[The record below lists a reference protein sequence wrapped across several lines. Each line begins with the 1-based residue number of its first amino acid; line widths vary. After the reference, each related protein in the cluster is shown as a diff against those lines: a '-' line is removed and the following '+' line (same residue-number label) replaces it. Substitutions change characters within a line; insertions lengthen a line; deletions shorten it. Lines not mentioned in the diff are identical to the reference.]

1 MPPDSVRYL
10 VQDGIAPYPERGPR
24 VPAPGVERKPA
35 MTLELTR
42 SEGKQRLAFWSGQDY
57 EGGFVYLIQGER
69 HTPVKLGYSTNV
81 PRRVRELQCSNPAE
95 LHVLDV
101 VPGTEATERQM
112 HKHLAP
118 YRLRHEWFRY
128 EEAIAAWMAFRL
140 LADQAVQFF
149 LATGRVPRLEALDGW
164 HELVDAARPPEA
176 HLTPPDVMAY
186 PPSIGWTNR
195 RQRTTKFFP
204 R

>member
-1 MPPDSVRYL
+1 
-10 VQDGIAPYPERGPR
+10 
-24 VPAPGVERKPA
+24 

-42 SEGKQRLAFWSGQDY
+42 SEGKQRLSFWKKQDY
-57 EGGFVYLIQGER
+57 SGGFVYLIQGER
-69 HTPVKLGYSTNV
+69 RTPVKLGY
-81 PRRVRELQCSNPAE
+81 
-95 LHVLDV
+95 
-101 VPGTEATERQM
+101 
-112 HKHLAP
+112 
-118 YRLRHEWFRY
+118 
-128 EEAIAAWMAFRL
+128 

>member
-1 MPPDSVRYL
+1 MPTSEATD
-10 VQDGIAPYPERGPR
+10 I
-24 VPAPGVERKPA
+24 
-35 MTLELTR
+35 LTR
-42 SEGKQRLAFWSGQDY
+42 SEGAQRLSAWGSAPVEQ
-57 EGGFVYLIQGER
+57 GFIYLIQGEVR
-69 HTPVKLGYSTNV
+69 TPIKVGHAHNV
-81 PRRVRELQCSNPAE
+81 SRRLRELQCSNPAE

>member
-1 MPPDSVRYL
+1 
-10 VQDGIAPYPERGPR
+10 
-24 VPAPGVERKPA
+24 

-42 SEGKQRLAFWSGQDY
+42 SEGKQRLSFWKKQDY
-57 EGGFVYLIQGER
+57 SGGFVYQ
-69 HTPVKLGYSTNV
+69 
-81 PRRVRELQCSNPAE
+81 
-95 LHVLDV
+95 
-101 VPGTEATERQM
+101 
-112 HKHLAP
+112 
-118 YRLRHEWFRY
+118 
-128 EEAIAAWMAFRL
+128 AIAAWMAFRL